1 MKYPNVKAEMARS
14 GLTAYELAERV
25 GVSPTTMSLWLN
37 GKAEPSIRNAIKVA
51 EVLGRDVEYLF
62 KTA

>member
-14 GLTAYELAERV
+14 GLTAYELAEKV
-25 GVSPTTMSLWLN
+25 GVTPTTMSLWLN
-37 GKAEPSIRNAIKVA
+37 DKAEPTIRNAIKVA